1 MHDPRFPKL
10 AIQCKVAQA
19 AASKGIKMS
28 QDGTVYSEFLT
39 RVQSKPEVWKGMVY
53 ALERLPT
60 EVSNSIEAMFTS
72 ECRKKGFLNSI
83 IGPGA
88 DPIRKMVDYDTSE
101 KVITLSPENAIAS
114 STTSL
119 EGAIIDGIVHKT
131 GRHSTYEGSSDTGN
145 KKVSFLA
152 FPSNSSQISQNIGST
167 ACRTKCSSTLP
178 HLEKFKLAD
187 LVFEKDDQKDL
198 FKLSFPSECFGS
210 MVRAAHRDRMVQAAY
225 RDLNSVGSDDS
236 EGDDTGALVSELA
249 VAENDNASA
258 NATFASAAVGS
269 NTTIRPSYISRWSDS
284 DFDNCVSDWGKSNDE
299 IDWNAITK
307 GDINGDV
314 D

>member
-1 MHDPRFPKL
+1 MVL
-10 AIQCKVAQA
+10 
-19 AASKGIKMS
+19 S
-28 QDGTVYSEFLT
+28 VYSEFLT
-39 RVQSKPEVWKGMVY
+39 RIQSNPEVWEGMVY

-60 EVSNSIEAMFTS
+60 EVSNSIEAMFTV
-72 ECRKKGFLNSI
+72 EGRKKGFLNSI

-88 DPIRKMVDYDTSE
+88 DPIRKMVNHDTSE
-101 KVITLSPENAIAS
+101 KLITLSPENAIDS
-114 STTSL
+114 SITSL
-119 EGAIIDGIVHKT
+119 EEAIIDGIVHKT

-198 FKLSFPSECFGS
+198 FKHSVPSECFGS
-210 MVRAAHRDRMVQAAY
+210 MVQAVHRDRMVQAAY
-225 RDLNSVGSDDS
+225 RDLNSVGPAPVIVPPTAEQLRLFLLQDLDSVGSDDS
-236 EGDDTGALVSELA
+236 EGNDTGALVSELA

-258 NATFASAAVGS
+258 NATFASAAGGS
-269 NTTIRPSYISRWSDS
+269 NTTTRPSYISRWSDS
-284 DFDNCVSDWGKSNDE
+284 DFNNCVSDWGKSNDE
-299 IDWNAITK
+299 IDWDAITN
-307 GDINGDV
+307 GDINGEV